1 MNTRHL
7 KTVKVTNPKN
17 TLVQIPRVIT
27 DLWGL
32 KEGDSVDVVLD
43 ETTGKVILTPK
54 EGYITIRKI
63 EN

>member
-43 ETTGKVILTPK
+43 ESTGKVILTPK
-54 EGYITIRKI
+54 EGYITTRKI